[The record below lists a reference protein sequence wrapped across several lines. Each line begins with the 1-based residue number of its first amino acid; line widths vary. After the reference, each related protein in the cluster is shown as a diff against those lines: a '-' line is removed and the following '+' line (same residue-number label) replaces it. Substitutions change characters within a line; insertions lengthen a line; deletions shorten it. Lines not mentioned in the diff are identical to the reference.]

1 MDLFLKRKLI
11 SCGFVNQSVNLIY
24 EKNTSQNVVN
34 YEKHFNI
41 NNKIKLIIR
50 VDNVKLSFQFL

>member
-11 SCGFVNQSVNLIY
+11 SCGLVIQSVNLIY
-24 EKNTSQNVVN
+24 EKYTSQNVVN

-41 NNKIKLIIR
+41 NNKIKLSIR
-50 VDNVKLSFQFL
+50 VDNVK